1 MDRAFTLASRFTSKN
16 VNKVHRISLK
26 SNWKV
31 DGRLEPGTTD
41 WMEIAATR
49 SFHFPTGISESQK
62 LCFCFEPAT
71 HDTFFSLNGIRLTL
85 TIIEGLATVPI
96 TVMIEAINRV
106 EIRWRGEALE
116 TPRVPEYFA
125 AWLEISD
132 DM

>member
-16 VNKVHRISLK
+16 VNKVHRITLK

-31 DGRLEPGTTD
+31 DGRLERGATD
-41 WMEIAATR
+41 GMEITATR
-49 SFHFPTGISESQK
+49 LFHCPTGISESQE

-71 HDTFFSLNGIRLTL
+71 HDTIFSLNGIQLSL

-96 TVMIEAINRV
+96 TVMMEAINRV

-125 AWLEISD
+125 AWLEILD
-132 DM
+132 NT